1 MWNKIWKRLNLL
13 WKIVIPVAIIR
24 ISINSSPIN
33 IDEATI
39 IWVSQ
44 LPLLSHKIELECYI
58 NIKNNYRITLEIKA
72 DTENIVCIISETNLR
87 GIR

>member
-24 ISINSSPIN
+24 ISITSSPIN

-39 IWVSQ
+39 ICVLQ
-44 LPLLSHKIELECYI
+44 LLLLSHKIELEYYI
-58 NIKNNYRITLEIKA
+58 VIKNKDRITLDIKA
-72 DTENIVCIISETNLR
+72 DTENIVCTISETNLR
-87 GIR
+87 GMR